1 MKNTAFAVTLIICVV
16 FSLLAFESQTIVLV
30 RGNAIFHIGEV
41 EIVAPE
47 NKTYYS
53 STITLSY
60 HATFPFDLKH
70 KWIVY
75 SLDGGENVTV
85 FDENNYS
92 GSYNRSVTL
101 SDLSSGSHVLYLYS
115 KKGSYV
121 FGTGISGG
129 WYDFADRV
137 YFTIDL
143 SGESSNPTPTIAP
156 TSTPTSTPEPT
167 APPYEVDV
175 KNASLYLAS
184 GGMFAFTLII
194 SFLSLLVYLIK
205 RK

>member
-1 MKNTAFAVTLIICVV
+1 MKNTALAVTLIICVV

-30 RGNAIFHIGEV
+30 RGNATFHIGEV
-41 EIVAPE
+41 EIVTPE

-53 STITLSY
+53 STLLLSY

-75 SLDGGENVTV
+75 SLDGGQNVTV
-85 FDENNYS
+85 IDEY
-92 GSYNRSVTL
+92 GYFESYNRSVTL
-101 SDLSSGSHVLYLYS
+101 SGLSSGRHVLYLYS

-121 FGTGISGG
+121 YGTGISGG
-129 WYDFADRV
+129 WFDFADRV

-156 TSTPTSTPEPT
+156 TSTPTPTPEPT
-167 APPYEVDV
+167 IEPESFPTTLVI
-175 KNASLYLAS
+175 ASSIPVAVI
-184 GGMFAFTLII
+184 LIG
-194 SFLSLLVYLIK
+194 LSLLLYLIK